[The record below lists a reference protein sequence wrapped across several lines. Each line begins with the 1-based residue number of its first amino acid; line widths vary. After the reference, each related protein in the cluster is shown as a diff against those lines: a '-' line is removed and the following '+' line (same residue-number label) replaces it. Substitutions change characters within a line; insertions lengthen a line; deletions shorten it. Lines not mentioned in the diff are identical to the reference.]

1 MFKDFRFTRK
11 SIITI
16 TLGIVVISAIFIGLF
31 SISGKDVSPDVS
43 LEFSKN
49 ETSSSVIDFESS
61 TSNDDLFSDYSD
73 AFNEMSDSSQII
85 EPIETIPHGFIR
97 NKYGITYI
105 YGDSG
110 FEQFSYKMTALD
122 RYANSFN
129 HLVSVIPESM
139 RIFNITVP
147 VSSTFVKIPHEIYS
161 ADGFYNKSQSTFVS
175 TVESKLNNRVENI
188 PIVELLQEQ
197 YNRGENIFFRTDKN
211 WTSLAAFTAYNEFC
225 NKANLIPY
233 TLEEFQKIQV
243 GKFLGSFYTATS
255 SEEMFENPDEFI
267 VYSMIPDVKA
277 SVTIYD
283 SGLVIKDKSL
293 CENDVG
299 LDNAYSFY
307 LGMDAERYEIG
318 TTASGGSLLI
328 IGDSSVYPILP
339 YLACHYAK
347 IDFINPMLF
356 ETNFSEFFKNHSYDD
371 VLTMC
376 YSTNAINGEYIPK
389 LNILS
394 GVDING

>member
-11 SIITI
+11 SVITI
-16 TLGIVVISAIFIGLF
+16 TLVIIAISAIFIGLF
-31 SISGKDVSPDVS
+31 SLNENDVSSDIS
-43 LEFSKN
+43 FEFSKN
-49 ETSSSVIDFESS
+49 QSSSLVIDFESS
-61 TSNDDLFSDYSD
+61 ISNDESSDYSNV
-73 AFNEMSDSSQII
+73 FNEISDSSEII
-85 EPIETIPHGFIR
+85 EPIEPIPHGFIR
-97 NKYGITYI
+97 NKFGITYV

-129 HLVSVIPESM
+129 HLINVIPETM
-139 RIFNITVP
+139 RVFNITVP
-147 VSSTFVKIPHEIYS
+147 VSSTFAKIPHEIYS

-175 TVESKLNNRVENI
+175 TVESKLNNRIVNI

-197 YNRGENIFFRTDKN
+197 YNRGESIFFRTDKN

-233 TLEEFQKIQV
+233 TLEEFQKVNV
-243 GKFLGSFYTATS
+243 GKFLGSFYNATS
-255 SEEMFENPDEFI
+255 SEEMFENPDDFI
-267 VYSMIPDVKA
+267 AYSMIPDVKA
-277 SVTIYD
+277 SVTIYN
-283 SGLVIKDKSL
+283 SGLVFKDKAL
-293 CENDVG
+293 CENEVG

-307 LGMDAERYEIG
+307 LGMDAGRYEIG

-328 IGDSSVYPILP
+328 IGDSSVYPMLP
-339 YLACHYAK
+339 YLACHYTK

-356 ETNFSEFFKNHSYDD
+356 ETSFSEFFKNHSYDD